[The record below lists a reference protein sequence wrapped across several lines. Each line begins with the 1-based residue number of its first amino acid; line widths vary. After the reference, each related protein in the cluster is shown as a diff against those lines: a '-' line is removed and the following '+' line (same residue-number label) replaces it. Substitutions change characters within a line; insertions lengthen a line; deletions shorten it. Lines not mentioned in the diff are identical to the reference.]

1 MPLQGLN
8 LDEYKI
14 EGVVTAPRR
23 RESLRFQ
30 VIKGTKS
37 HFFSSVSYLPD
48 AWRDFRLAFR
58 GGGGQMTWWP
68 PLLGFWG
75 GMAGLPPPPGSASVW
90 KYPGQ
95 ARVKDHAMICT

>member
-58 GGGGQMTWWP
+58 GGANDMLAP
-68 PLLGFWG
+68 PSGLLGG
-75 GMAGLPPPPGSASVW
+75 GMTGLPPPWIRQCMEIPRSGA
-90 KYPGQ
+90 G
-95 ARVKDHAMICT
+95 